1 MLPLTLT
8 SLRPPPPV
16 QDRSTLENLTAEA
29 AKDLCRNVGLSS
41 TGNKPEVVE
50 RIVDARVFA
59 VSLRA
64 KHPSSFERGA
74 SGQGGWWGFPGD
86 YGVLQPAD
94 LEKEAIFSAVMIKVF
109 NT

>member
-1 MLPLTLT
+1 MV
-8 SLRPPPPV
+8 RMV
-16 QDRSTLENLTAEA
+16 
-29 AKDLCRNVGLSS
+29 KHDLIH
-41 TGNKPEVVE
+41 
-50 RIVDARVFA
+50 RILDARTFA
-59 VSLRA
+59 ISLRA
-64 KHPSSFERGA
+64 KHPSSFARGA